1 MKTGTKME
9 AIERVKG
16 FCTKVDSE
24 SWGVLVDTVSLMGIE
39 VGEKAMNHGPTTGF
53 PYAGFVVGT
62 DKLSLS
68 SWAGRDMVIPFP
80 DFLAKLRG
88 EEWQPKAGEMVEVS
102 HDGINWLKRE
112 FIALKGAWYW
122 CFADDDVRRYAHIRP
137 IRPTITRAEAE

>member
-1 MKTGTKME
+1 
-9 AIERVKG
+9 
-16 FCTKVDSE
+16 
-24 SWGVLVDTVSLMGIE
+24 
-39 VGEKAMNHGPTTGF
+39 MNHGPTTGF

-102 HDGINWLKRE
+102 NCNDAMWCERE
-112 FIALKGAWYW
+112 FAAKRKGFYICWLPSPN
-122 CFADDDVRRYAHIRP
+122 DHITASWSYCRP
-137 IRPTITRAEAE
+137 IMPTITRAEAEAQLGKRIID